1 MARFEYFC
9 KIHKCLRKSKN
20 LGEII
25 SYLGGGGGE
34 VGGGGPKELEF
45 WTLPTPLQRGLK
57 LIAIINYRKWLK
69 CPLITKLAFR
79 NAYIDSHNQYI
90 YVSCYSWHM
99 FGDGRLIQL
108 NWCLPEDAL
117 MLLAFL
123 QCWKHGQLALG
134 SSLVFISFGVIII
147 ILITV

>member
-25 SYLGGGGGE
+25 SYLGGGGE
-34 VGGGGPKELEF
+34 VGGSKRTGILNPAHTTTKGF
-45 WTLPTPLQRGLK
+45 K